1 MVLLYCNKLRRWE
14 AALLIGVAC
23 AMLCGAALGAEQD
36 ALADKV
42 VRLHV
47 VANSDSEADQTLK
60 LKVRD
65 AVLAEATPNL
75 AGLSRQK
82 ALETLERELPH
93 IAEVAAEVIVKEG
106 YDYPGAVSLQEEA
119 FPTKRYD
126 GFALPAGDYTALR
139 IQLGEGD
146 GQNWWCVVFP
156 PLCMSSVEEV
166 AAQSAEGEGL
176 TGEEVA
182 LITGETQGYVVKFK
196 TMELWEKLKARLS

>member
-1 MVLLYCNKLRRWE
+1 MVLLYCSKLRRWE
-14 AALLIGVAC
+14 TALLIGIAC
-23 AMLCGAALGAEQD
+23 AMLWGAALGGAQD

-47 VANSDSEADQTLK
+47 VANSDSEADQALK

-65 AVLAEATPNL
+65 AVLAEATPDL
-75 AGLSRQK
+75 AGLNRDE
-82 ALETLERELPH
+82 ALETLERELPR
-93 IAEVAAEVIVKEG
+93 IGKTAAEVVAREG
-106 YDYPGAVSLQEEA
+106 FDYPVAVSLREEA

-126 GFALPAGDYTALR
+126 DFALPAGDYTALR
-139 IQLGEGD
+139 VQIGEGD

-156 PLCMSSVEEV
+156 PLCMGSVEEV
-166 AAQSAEGEGL
+166 AARSVTGEGL

-196 TMELWEKLKARLS
+196 AMELWEKLKARLS